1 MVWRRIKRRQI
12 SKAILPFPFCQL
24 RSRKHEVVIMSVA
37 LFMYAYALAGLCGDL
52 HYLAAY
58 ALDIEQLA

>member
-1 MVWRRIKRRQI
+1 
-12 SKAILPFPFCQL
+12 
-24 RSRKHEVVIMSVA
+24 MSVA